1 MAQSSKGPP
10 VLDDDTDYEVWK
22 KSIAAWELLTDLE
35 AKKRGLSIF
44 LNACKGKYFDIVS
57 KLEIG
62 TINCDQGVRNIL
74 AVLDRYCLSTEAQ
87 RAYAAFEQFHKFKR
101 QPGQNVNDAL
111 LKFESLVL
119 DLQKVKIELP
129 TAVLAYFVLHAMD
142 IGEENSKIARATIT
156 DLTYENMSNQ
166 IKAIAD
172 TQSGYSI
179 SSAAMA
185 SEIKTE
191 PDTLYTRGGQSWRF
205 RGRGGRRGGPNIGRG
220 VRPPNNNYPSYQ
232 NNSYSGSQNNSYSRS
247 QNSYSSQARFSGS
260 GNRSCFVCNSPD
272 HLSYDC
278 PHKVNRPFSSSNTPT
293 PRSSDISAPKCFKC
307 QSSTHLAYACT
318 ATPDPN
324 EPCGTVNIVLFQST
338 YNTASEQFLF
348 ETFGSAVI
356 DSGAKTN
363 VAGKVWVD
371 RYINTLPQSD
381 IDSITEEKVMNKFK
395 FGDGKEVLSDVKIT
409 LPVVIGGVKQFLST
423 SVINSNLPLLLSFES
438 LNRNK
443 VIIDFGKLTM
453 KIGDKE
459 LLLKRT
465 TQSGHLLLP
474 LISHTSSVNYILHI
488 RNLKNLTLREK
499 VNKMCKLHRQLGH
512 SSKESMRRL
521 LVSSGITDK
530 TLYNAIDTVIE
541 NCQVCLKHKKKP
553 LRPCV
558 SEPLS
563 DGFNS
568 TVAIDLKTFVKDKIY
583 IIHLICLGTRF
594 SMAGIIHSKNA
605 DVILK
610 AVLKLWVQYFGPP
623 RRFLTD
629 NGSEFSNDKFREM
642 CEQLNVLST
651 TTPGESPWSNG
662 VVERHNGI
670 LMETVKR
677 VMDDC
682 QCTLDIALPWA
693 ISAKNTLSSV
703 SGFSPNV
710 LVFGR
715 NPNVPSVL
723 TDYIPALSPCT
734 HSDLVR
740 RNLEVMH
747 AARKGYV
754 AAESSERIRRALR
767 MKLRTS
773 NDTVV
778 ENGDSVYYRRENFQG
793 WKGPGKVIGRD
804 GKLVVVRHGGL
815 IYRVP
820 LCHIIHTVKADEMVQ
835 QEERDKRVDISVND
849 EEESQSES
857 EIVNADGTVQ
867 NNGVA
872 PEPGVGLDDSAVSAR
887 DDNSV
892 VSDTDELVQSV
903 VDQLQTG
910 IEEEVQG
917 ELRDSSVVPDVMS
930 TVKFRCRD
938 SGDWQTAQVLS
949 KGGKVTG
956 RNKYYY
962 NIQVQGEELPKGVHW
977 DKHVDVWKLAESVE
991 NIVLFSKCGE
1001 LKEPVIAA
1009 KELELDNWKSNSVY
1023 ERVRDVGQPSVSSR
1037 WVLAEKGIPGS
1048 AEVRLKARLV
1058 CRGYEE
1064 DTSTLR
1070 TDSPTCSKESM
1081 RMLMCLAM
1089 SYRWECKSLDI
1100 KSAFL
1105 QGFEIDRDIF
1115 MRPPPDA
1122 EESGVLWK
1130 LKRCPYGLSD
1140 APRAWYRRVTSEFK
1154 NLNMTQSRYDE
1165 AFFYY
1170 REQGVLK
1177 GLIVIHVDDFLY
1189 CGSISFHKDVI
1200 DGLVKVFK
1208 VRVQSCGNFSYL
1220 GLNITQTSNCVQ
1232 IDQDLYVQGLEL
1244 INVSQD
1250 RMQEN
1255 DSLLTK
1261 EERSVVKSKC
1271 GQLLW
1276 VAGNTRPDISFE
1288 TSALCNPG
1296 KSAVVDDLLKVN
1308 KVILKVKQEKGVV
1321 KYVNIGNPNK
1331 WSLKVY
1337 CDSSHANLPD
1347 GSSQGGYIVFISGE
1361 DGRVA
1366 PLAWQSKKLHRV
1378 TRSTLASET
1387 LSAIEAVDAAMLL
1400 RKQIEEVLGIELR
1413 INLYTDCKSL
1423 YQMLHTSKV
1432 VTDKSLRVSASY
1444 LRQIFNKGEINVIWV
1459 DSNSQLAD
1467 SLTKNG
1473 MSGRKLRSIL
1483 NCCHL

>member
-778 ENGDSVYYRRENFQG
+778 ENGDSVYYRRENYQG

-820 LCHIIHTVKADEMVQ
+820 LCHIIHTVKAGEMVV
-835 QEERDKRVDISVND
+835 EEKGKVTD
-849 EEESQSES
+849 
-857 EIVNADGTVQ
+857 A
-867 NNGVA
+867 
-872 PEPGVGLDDSAVSAR
+872 DSAVDREEEEPESEAVEEDVVVENNR
-887 DDNSV
+887 QVDEPGAGLEDSV
-892 VSDTDELVQSV
+892 ISERSEHDQS
-903 VDQLQTG
+903 VDQLQAG
-910 IEEEVQG
+910 MDVQG
-917 ELRDSSVVPDVMS
+917 ELRDGMDVQGELRDGSVLPDVMS

-938 SGDWQTAQVLS
+938 SGNWQTAQVLS
-949 KGGKVTG
+949 KGGKASG
-956 RNKYYY
+956 KNKYYY
-962 NIQVQGEELPKGVHW
+962 NIQVEGGELPKDVHW
-977 DKHVDVWKLAESVE
+977 NKHVDVWRLAESVE
-991 NIVLFSKCGE
+991 NIVLFSKCRE
-1001 LKEPVIAA
+1001 LKESVIAA
-1009 KELELDNWKSNSVY
+1009 KESELDNWKSNSVY
-1023 ERVRDVGQPSVSSR
+1023 ERVKDVGQPAVSSR
-1037 WVLAEKGIPGS
+1037 WVMAEKRIPGS
-1048 AEVRLKARLV
+1048 TDVRLKARLV

-1081 RMLMCLAM
+1081 RILMCCAM
-1089 SYRWECKSLDI
+1089 SNSWECKSLDI

-1115 MRPPPDA
+1115 MRPPTDA

-1130 LKRCPYGLSD
+1130 LRRCPYGLSD
-1140 APRAWYRRVTSEFK
+1140 APRAWYRRVTSEFS

-1170 REQGVLK
+1170 RDQGGLK

-1189 CGSISFHKDVI
+1189 CGSINFHKDVI

-1208 VRVQSCGNFSYL
+1208 IRVQSYGNFKYL
-1220 GLNITQTSNCVQ
+1220 GLNVTQTSRCIQV
-1232 IDQDLYVQGLEL
+1232 DQDLYVQGLEL
-1244 INVSQD
+1244 ISVSD
-1250 RMQEN
+1250 ERLQEK

-1261 EERSVVKSKC
+1261 EERMEVKSKC

-1308 KVILKVKQEKGVV
+1308 KAILKVKQEKGVLRFM
-1321 KYVNIGNPNK
+1321 NIGSPDM

-1347 GSSQGGYIVFISGE
+1347 GSSQGGYIVLLSGE
-1361 DGRVA
+1361 DDKVA

-1387 LSAIEAVDAAMLL
+1387 LATIEAVDAALL
-1400 RKQIEEVLGIELR
+1400 LAKQIGEVLSIEPK
-1413 INLYTDCKSL
+1413 INVFTDCKSL

-1432 VTDKSLRVSASY
+1432 VTDKSLRVSARY
-1444 LRQIFNKGEINVIWV
+1444 LSQLFNRGEIFFNWV
-1459 DSNSQLAD
+1459 DSNNQLAD

-1473 MSGRKLRSIL
+1473 MSGRKLRTVLKS
-1483 NCCHL
+1483 CHL

>member
-778 ENGDSVYYRRENFQG
+778 ENGDSVYYRRENYQG

-820 LCHIIHTVKADEMVQ
+820 LCHIIHTVKAGEMVV
-835 QEERDKRVDISVND
+835 EEKGKVTD
-849 EEESQSES
+849 
-857 EIVNADGTVQ
+857 A
-867 NNGVA
+867 
-872 PEPGVGLDDSAVSAR
+872 DSAVDREEEEPESEAVEEDVVVENNR
-887 DDNSV
+887 QVDEPGAGLEDSV
-892 VSDTDELVQSV
+892 ISERSEHDQS
-903 VDQLQTG
+903 VDQLQAG
-910 IEEEVQG
+910 MDVQG
-917 ELRDSSVVPDVMS
+917 ELRDGMDVQGELRDGSVLPDVMS

-938 SGDWQTAQVLS
+938 SGNWQTAQVLS
-949 KGGKVTG
+949 KGGKASG
-956 RNKYYY
+956 KNKYYY
-962 NIQVQGEELPKGVHW
+962 NIQVEGEELPKGVHW
-977 DKHVDVWKLAESVE
+977 DKHVDVWRLAESVE

-1001 LKEPVIAA
+1001 LKESVIAA
-1009 KELELDNWKSNSVY
+1009 KESELDNWKSNSVY
-1023 ERVRDVGQPSVSSR
+1023 ERVKDVGQPAVSSR
-1037 WVLAEKGIPGS
+1037 WVMAEKRIPGS
-1048 AEVRLKARLV
+1048 TDVRLKARLV

-1081 RMLMCLAM
+1081 RILMCCAM
-1089 SYRWECKSLDI
+1089 SNSWECKSLDI

-1115 MRPPPDA
+1115 MRPPTDA

-1130 LKRCPYGLSD
+1130 LRRCPYGLSD
-1140 APRAWYRRVTSEFK
+1140 APRAWYRRVTSEFS

-1170 REQGVLK
+1170 RDQGGLK

-1189 CGSISFHKDVI
+1189 CGSINFHKDVI

-1208 VRVQSCGNFSYL
+1208 IRVQSYGNFKYL
-1220 GLNITQTSNCVQ
+1220 GLNVTQTSRCIQV
-1232 IDQDLYVQGLEL
+1232 DQDLYVQGLEL
-1244 INVSQD
+1244 ISVSD
-1250 RMQEN
+1250 ERLQEK

-1261 EERSVVKSKC
+1261 EERMEVKSKC

-1308 KVILKVKQEKGVV
+1308 KAILKVKQEKGVLRFM
-1321 KYVNIGNPNK
+1321 NIGSPDM

-1347 GSSQGGYIVFISGE
+1347 GSSQGGYIVLLSGE
-1361 DGRVA
+1361 DDKVA

-1387 LSAIEAVDAAMLL
+1387 LATIEAVDAALL
-1400 RKQIEEVLGIELR
+1400 LAKQIGEVLSIEPK
-1413 INLYTDCKSL
+1413 INVFTDCKSL

-1444 LRQIFNKGEINVIWV
+1444 LRQLFNRGEIFFNWV
-1459 DSNSQLAD
+1459 DSNNQLAD

-1473 MSGRKLRSIL
+1473 MSGRKLRTVLKS
-1483 NCCHL
+1483 CHL